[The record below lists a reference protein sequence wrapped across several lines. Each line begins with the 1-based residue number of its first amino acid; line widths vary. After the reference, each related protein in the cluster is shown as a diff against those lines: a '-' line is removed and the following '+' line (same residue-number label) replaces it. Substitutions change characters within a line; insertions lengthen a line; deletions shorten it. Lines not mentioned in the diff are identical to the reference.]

1 MIINTRLLP
10 TCIACALVFALGL
23 VAAVAALA
31 SVAKADERIITG
43 VEQTADDA
51 GYSVSFALN
60 GAVETRLLR
69 LVNPD
74 RVAIDFIG
82 ALPAVAIVSPPD
94 NAFVETV
101 RHGLAANDRYRFI
114 YRLKQDA
121 VSSIERQE
129 QAGGEIVTL
138 TIGPSDGA
146 AAAPAPLAAAAPAP
160 LQEPPSPRRD
170 IDADRQLTIVIDPGH
185 GGIDNGAVSKSG
197 TYEKEVNLA
206 AAFSLRDALLRH
218 PRVKVVLTRES
229 DVFIPLDERAA
240 IGRRE
245 QAHLFVSIH
254 ADSIRASALR
264 GATVYTLSEN
274 ASDELS
280 RQIAANENA
289 ADRFAGAQ
297 WQGRAP
303 DVVDIL
309 VDLTRR
315 ETVSFSEHF
324 AASLVEDLA
333 RNDVRLIKNPK
344 RSAGF
349 QVLKAPDVP
358 SVLVEMGFLSNRE
371 DEKLLTDATWRAD
384 VSEAIADAIV
394 GFFRGEA
401 AARAAG
407 AD

>member
-1 MIINTRLLP
+1 M
-10 TCIACALVFALGL
+10 
-23 VAAVAALA
+23 VAE
-31 SVAKADERIITG
+31 ADEKLITG
-43 VEQTADDA
+43 LDQSVDES
-51 GYSVSFALN
+51 GYSVRFDLN
-60 GAVETRLLR
+60 GAAETRLLR

-74 RVAIDFIG
+74 RVAIDFIDT
-82 ALPAVAIVSPPD
+82 LPVVPIVTPPD
-94 NAFVETV
+94 NAFVATV
-101 RHGLAANDRYRFI
+101 RHGLAASDRYRFI
-114 YRLKQDA
+114 YELKQDA
-121 VSSIERQE
+121 VSSIERQ
-129 QAGGEIVTL
+129 ARSGGEIVKL
-138 TIGPSDGA
+138 TIGNAANVVPSPEPVAD
-146 AAAPAPLAAAAPAP
+146 AAPAASQEAPA
-160 LQEPPSPRRD
+160 PRRD
-170 IDADRQLTIVIDPGH
+170 IEADRDLIIVIDPGH
-185 GGIDNGAVSKSG
+185 GGVDNGAVSKSG
-197 TYEKEVNLA
+197 TYEKEINLA
-206 AAFSLRDALLRH
+206 AAFSLRDALLTH

-254 ADSIRASALR
+254 ADSIRAAGLR

-280 RQIAANENA
+280 RQIAATENA

-297 WQGRAP
+297 WQRSAP

-349 QVLKAPDVP
+349 QVLMAPDVP

-371 DEKLLTDATWRAD
+371 DEKLLTDAAWRAD

-394 GFFRGEA
+394 GFFRGEQ
-401 AARAAG
+401 AARASG
-407 AD
+407 TE

>member
-1 MIINTRLLP
+1 MTSYIRSCATRFGYA
-10 TCIACALVFALGL
+10 IAI
-23 VAAVAALA
+23 ALA
-31 SVAKADERIITG
+31 LIAAGSAPSTQAHAEERVITRIDQN
-43 VEQTADDA
+43 VDA
-51 GYSVSFALN
+51 SGYSVSFDLN

-74 RVAIDFIG
+74 RVAIDFID
-82 ALPAVAIVSPPD
+82 ALPAVEVVSPPD
-94 NAFVETV
+94 NAFVDTV
-101 RHGLAANDRYRFI
+101 RHGLAAADRYRFI
-114 YRLKQDA
+114 YRLKRDA
-121 VSSIERQE
+121 VGSIERQE
-129 QAGGEIVTL
+129 RSGGETVTL
-138 TIGPSDGA
+138 KIGPGGS
-146 AAAPAPLAAAAPAP
+146 AAPSSAPVADAAPEP
-160 LQEPPSPRRD
+160 SQDPPSPRRD
-170 IDADRQLTIVIDPGH
+170 IDADRELTIVIDPGH
-185 GGIDNGAVSKSG
+185 GGVDNGAVSKSG
-197 TYEKEVNLA
+197 TYEKEINLA
-206 AAFSLRDALLRH
+206 AAFSLRDALLTH
-218 PRVKVVLTRES
+218 PKVRVVLTRES

-254 ADSIRASALR
+254 ADSIRAAALR

-297 WQGRAP
+297 WQGGAP

-324 AASLVEDLA
+324 AASLVRDLA

-371 DEKLLTDATWRAD
+371 DEKLLTDAAWRAD
-384 VSEAIADAIV
+384 VSAAIADAIV
-394 GFFRGEA
+394 GFFRGEE

-407 AD
+407 TE